1 MRIRLKNELP
11 KIYLDLKNDNAD
23 KVITICRSYEPYFD
37 IDVKCGQMEIDPF
50 SWLGVFGL
58 VNHTV
63 QVIPILGDK
72 VDDLDTVM
80 KLYEELKPYGAYI
93 KGEEK

>member
-11 KIYLDLKNDNAD
+11 KIYLDLKNDNAE
-23 KVITICRSYEPYFD
+23 KVVMICRSYEQYFD
-37 IDVKCGQMEIDPF
+37 IDLKCGQMEIDAF

-63 QVIPILGDK
+63 QVIPIIGDK
-72 VDDLDTVM
+72 ADNLDTVM
-80 KLYEELKPYGAYI
+80 QLYKELKPYGAYI
-93 KGEEK
+93 EGDN